1 MERRPVRLRLGA
13 AVATAVLLTAAAAA
27 ALIGHIGE
35 RTMEDAAAE
44 SLRSAAGLFAAME
57 RGDIQKLSATLDA
70 LLDREELRQA
80 FVERDRDKLLALAA
94 PLFRVLRER
103 DGITHLYFIE
113 PSRTCFL
120 RVHKPELFGDR
131 IERATLARAA
141 ETGGSASGMELGQTA
156 FALRV
161 VRPWVHQGRLI
172 GFLELAEEIN
182 HFLVRMKK
190 ETGNDFG
197 LLALKKYLD
206 EAAWSRIVGR
216 GQDTWGARH
225 DVVVVDTTTF
235 TEGIIDYQGSIEAIP
250 DAGLLLDE
258 EVRDGKAW
266 IRGIFPMR
274 DAADR
279 RVGALVVLHDFTAT
293 HGLLGKARTQAAL
306 VVLGLAA
313 LNFALAWLAL
323 EWMLFRRLRRAT
335 RQLETQTGAPRTE
348 GDELM
353 RLEALTQGRQADA
366 RQPDAAPTR

>member
-1 MERRPVRLRLGA
+1 MEGRPVRLRLGA
-13 AVATAVLLTAAAAA
+13 ALASAVLLTAGAAA

-35 RTMEDAAAE
+35 RTMEDAAAQ
-44 SLRSAAGLFAAME
+44 SLRSAAGLFGALE
-57 RGDIQKLSATLDA
+57 RSDVDKLTATLDA

-80 FVERDRDKLLALAA
+80 FVERDRERLLALAA
-94 PLFRVLRER
+94 PLYRVLREQ

-131 IERATLARAA
+131 IERATLGRAA
-141 ETGGSASGMELGQTA
+141 ETGGAASGMELGQTA

-172 GFLELAEEIN
+172 GFVELAEEIG

-216 GQDTWGARH
+216 GQDTWGARP

-235 TEGIIDYQGSIEAIP
+235 TQGIIDFQGSIEGIP
-250 DAGLLLDE
+250 ETGLLLDE
-258 EVRDGKAW
+258 ELRDGKAW

-293 HGLLGKARTQAAL
+293 HGLLRKARTQMAL
-306 VVLGLAA
+306 VVLAIAA
-313 LNFALAWLAL
+313 LNFALSWLAL

-335 RQLETQTGAPRTE
+335 RQLELRVEAPRTE
-348 GDELM
+348 GDELI
-353 RLEALTQGRQADA
+353 RLEAMTQGRQADA
-366 RQPDAAPTR
+366 RQPDAGPTR